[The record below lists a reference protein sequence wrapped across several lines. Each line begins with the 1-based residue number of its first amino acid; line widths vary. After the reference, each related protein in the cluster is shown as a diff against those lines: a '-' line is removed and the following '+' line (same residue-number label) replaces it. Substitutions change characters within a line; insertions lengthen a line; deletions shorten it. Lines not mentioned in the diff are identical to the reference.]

1 VSQSSG
7 ISLTLPLFPLGS
19 VLYPGLVL
27 PLHIFEERYRQ
38 LVADLLAGPEPR
50 QFGVIAIR
58 HGRETGINGVS
69 SLYATGCTAVL
80 QRVERQDDGQYDL
93 LTVGAERFKLLRLRD
108 AGDLADSG
116 DRADRPDPGDP
127 GNLRNRTE
135 AGEPELYLSGDVEL
149 LPDEVGDEA
158 EAAVVLPAVQRAF
171 LSYLSLLSERGGAQI
186 TIPELPDEPLLMSYL
201 VAAAV
206 VADLPVKQRL
216 LEEPDALRRLV
227 AERALLTK
235 EMHFLRSLTA
245 TPAPDLRYA
254 PYSPN

>member
-1 VSQSSG
+1 MSQSAPAR
-7 ISLTLPLFPLGS
+7 LTLPLFPLGS

-58 HGRETGINGVS
+58 HGRETGISGVS
-69 SLYATGCTAVL
+69 ELYATGCTAVL
-80 QRVERQDDGQYDL
+80 QRVERHDDGQYDL
-93 LTVGAERFKLLRLRD
+93 VTVGAERFKLLGLRD
-108 AGDLADSG
+108 AVDETGPDLTDA
-116 DRADRPDPGDP
+116 
-127 GNLRNRTE
+127 GNGSET
-135 AGEPELYLSGDVEL
+135 GKQGHYLSGDVQL

-171 LSYLSLLSERGGAQI
+171 RSYLGLLAERGGAQI
-186 TIPELPDEPLLMSYL
+186 TIPELPDEPMLMSYL

-206 VADLPVKQRL
+206 VADLPEKQQL

-227 AERALLTK
+227 AERRLLSR
-235 EMHFLRSLTA
+235 EMQMLRALTA

-254 PYSPN
+254 PYSQN

>member
-1 VSQSSG
+1 
-7 ISLTLPLFPLGS
+7 LPLFPLGS

-58 HGRETGINGVS
+58 HGRETGIGGVS
-69 SLYATGCTAVL
+69 ELYATGCTAVL
-80 QRVERQDDGQYDL
+80 QSVERHDDGQYDVV
-93 LTVGAERFKLLRLRD
+93 TVGAERFKLLGLRD
-108 AGDLADSG
+108 ADDRADPADPGDLAG
-116 DRADRPDPGDP
+116 RGDP
-127 GNLRNRTE
+127 GNLSNLRNWSET
-135 AGEPELYLSGDVEL
+135 GKQGLYLSGDVQL

-158 EAAVVLPAVQRAF
+158 EAAVVLPVVQRAF
-171 LSYLSLLSERGGAQI
+171 RSYLGLLAERGGAQI
-186 TIPELPDEPLLMSYL
+186 TIPELPDEPMLMSYL

-206 VADLPVKQRL
+206 VADLPEKQRL

-227 AERALLTK
+227 AERRLLTR
-235 EMHFLRSLTA
+235 EMQMLRSLTA

-254 PYSPN
+254 PYSQN